1 MKLLR
6 IIANGLPLFKDEIDL
21 CFLATQRV
29 NDDQKKS
36 LYHLFSNVYLNFTNG
51 FIGINASGK
60 TSILK
65 VILLCLKII
74 NNEPINH
81 IECKSILGEAKSVT
95 FNIYF
100 YCDKTNEICLLKTTI
115 AANKKNFSEIE
126 YSIEKEELYSKKS
139 SEFKIKKSLFDF
151 TKYDQCLIRNTNE
164 EFFPNDVSII
174 TSRNKKN
181 KENIHIV
188 DMLKFTND
196 NILPST
202 KNISLDIISFLD
214 PTIEKLHFDENS
226 NNTLIHLKF
235 KGKEEIILNN
245 TNELGNYLSSG
256 TIKGIIAF
264 QLVSDILKDGGYFI
278 IDEIENHFN
287 KEIVVTLLRLFMDG
301 KLNKNGAIIIYS
313 THYPELLDEYERN
326 DSLFITRNMNGIVIN
341 NLSNILKRNDIKK
354 SDAYESGL
362 MEGTTPSYE
371 AYMKLKKHMSSSI
384 GD

>member
-6 IIANGLPLFKDEIDL
+6 IIVKGLPLFKDEIDL

-65 VILLCLKII
+65 VILLCLKIV

-100 YCDKTNEICLLKTTI
+100 YSNKANEICLLKTTI
-115 AANKKNFSEIE
+115 VASKKNFSEIE
-126 YSIEKEELYSKKS
+126 YSIENEELYSKKS

-151 TKYDQCLIRNTNE
+151 AKYDQCLIRNTNE
-164 EFFPNDVSII
+164 EFLPSDVSII
-174 TSRNKKN
+174 ISRNKKF

-188 DMLKFTND
+188 DMLKFTNE
-196 NILPST
+196 NILPTT

-214 PTIEKLHFDENS
+214 PTIEKLHFDEKG
-226 NNTLIHLKF
+226 NNILIHLKF

-245 TNELGNYLSSG
+245 INELNNYLSSG

-301 KLNKNGAIIIYS
+301 KLNKNGGIIIYS

-326 DSLFITRNMNGIVIN
+326 DSLFITRNMNGIAID

-371 AYMKLKKHMSSSI
+371 AYMKLKKHISSSI

>member
-1 MKLLR
+1 M
-6 IIANGLPLFKDEIDL
+6 
-21 CFLATQRV
+21 
-29 NDDQKKS
+29 
-36 LYHLFSNVYLNFTNG
+36 
-51 FIGINASGK
+51 
-60 TSILK
+60 
-65 VILLCLKII
+65 
-74 NNEPINH
+74 
-81 IECKSILGEAKSVT
+81 
-95 FNIYF
+95 
-100 YCDKTNEICLLKTTI
+100 
-115 AANKKNFSEIE
+115 
-126 YSIEKEELYSKKS
+126 
-139 SEFKIKKSLFDF
+139 FDF

-164 EFFPNDVSII
+164 EFLPNDVSII
-174 TSRNKKN
+174 ISRNKKN

-196 NILPST
+196 NILLST
-202 KNISLDIISFLD
+202 KNILLDIISFLD

-326 DSLFITRNMNGIVIN
+326 DSLFITKNMNGIVIN

>member
-6 IIANGLPLFKDEIDL
+6 IIANGLPLFKDKIDL

-29 NDDQKKS
+29 NDKQKKS

-65 VILLCLKII
+65 VILLCLKIV

-100 YCDKTNEICLLKTTI
+100 YSNKANEICLLKTTI
-115 AANKKNFSEIE
+115 VANKKNFSEIE
-126 YSIEKEELYSKKS
+126 YSIENEELYSKKS

-164 EFFPNDVSII
+164 EFLPSDVSII
-174 TSRNKKN
+174 ISRNKKF
-181 KENIHIV
+181 KENIHII
-188 DMLKFTND
+188 DMLKFTNE
-196 NILPST
+196 NILPTT

-214 PTIEKLHFDENS
+214 PTIEKLHFDENG

-245 TNELGNYLSSG
+245 INELNNYLSSG

-287 KEIVVTLLRLFMDG
+287 KEIIVTLLRLFMDG
-301 KLNKNGAIIIYS
+301 KLNKNGGIIIYS

-326 DSLFITRNMNGIVIN
+326 DSLFITRNMNGIAID

-371 AYMKLKKHMSSSI
+371 AYMKLKKHISSSI

>member
-6 IIANGLPLFKDEIDL
+6 IIANGLPLFKDKIDL

-29 NDDQKKS
+29 NDKQKKS

-65 VILLCLKII
+65 VILLCLKIV

-100 YCDKTNEICLLKTTI
+100 YSNKANEICLLKTTI
-115 AANKKNFSEIE
+115 VANKKNFSEIE
-126 YSIEKEELYSKKS
+126 YSIENEELYSKKS

-164 EFFPNDVSII
+164 EFLPSDVSII
-174 TSRNKKN
+174 ISRNKKF

-188 DMLKFTND
+188 DMLKFTNE
-196 NILPST
+196 NILPTT

-214 PTIEKLHFDENS
+214 PTIEKLHFDEKG

-235 KGKEEIILNN
+235 KEKEEIILNN
-245 TNELGNYLSSG
+245 INELNNYLSSG

-287 KEIVVTLLRLFMDG
+287 KEIIVTLLRLFMDG
-301 KLNKNGAIIIYS
+301 KLNKNGGIIIYS

-326 DSLFITRNMNGIVIN
+326 DSLFITRNMNGIAID

-371 AYMKLKKHMSSSI
+371 AYMKLKKHISSSI

>member
-6 IIANGLPLFKDEIDL
+6 ITANGLPLFKDKIDL

-29 NDDQKKS
+29 NDEQKKS

-65 VILLCLKII
+65 VILLCLKIV

-100 YCDKTNEICLLKTTI
+100 YSNKANEICLLKTTI
-115 AANKKNFSEIE
+115 VANKKNFSEIE
-126 YSIEKEELYSKKS
+126 YSIENEELYSKKS

-164 EFFPNDVSII
+164 EFLPSDVSII
-174 TSRNKKN
+174 ISRNKKF

-188 DMLKFTND
+188 DMLKFTNE
-196 NILPST
+196 NILPTT

-214 PTIEKLHFDENS
+214 PTIEKLHFDEKG

-245 TNELGNYLSSG
+245 INELNNYLSSG
-256 TIKGIIAF
+256 TIKGMIAF

-301 KLNKNGAIIIYS
+301 KLNKNGGIIIYS

-326 DSLFITRNMNGIVIN
+326 DSLFITRNMNGIAID

-371 AYMKLKKHMSSSI
+371 AYMKLKKHISSSI
-384 GD
+384 DD

>member
-6 IIANGLPLFKDEIDL
+6 ITANGLPLFKDKIDL

-29 NDDQKKS
+29 NDEQKKS

-65 VILLCLKII
+65 VILLCLKIV

-100 YCDKTNEICLLKTTI
+100 YSNKANEICLLKTTI
-115 AANKKNFSEIE
+115 VANKKNFSEIE
-126 YSIEKEELYSKKS
+126 YSIENEELYSKKS

-151 TKYDQCLIRNTNE
+151 TKYDQCLIKNTNE
-164 EFFPNDVSII
+164 EFLPSDVSII
-174 TSRNKKN
+174 ISRNKKF

-188 DMLKFTND
+188 DMLKFTNE

-214 PTIEKLHFDENS
+214 PTIEKLHFDEKS

-245 TNELGNYLSSG
+245 TNELSNYLSSG

-301 KLNKNGAIIIYS
+301 KLNKNGGIIIYS

-326 DSLFITRNMNGIVIN
+326 DSLFITRNMNGIAID

-371 AYMKLKKHMSSSI
+371 AYMKLKKHISSSI

>member
-6 IIANGLPLFKDEIDL
+6 ITANGLPLFKDKIDL

-29 NDDQKKS
+29 NDEQKKS

-65 VILLCLKII
+65 VILLCLKIV

-100 YCDKTNEICLLKTTI
+100 YSNKANEICLLKTTI
-115 AANKKNFSEIE
+115 VANKKNFSEIE
-126 YSIEKEELYSKKS
+126 YSIENEELYSKKS

-164 EFFPNDVSII
+164 EFLPSDVSII
-174 TSRNKKN
+174 ISRNKKF

-188 DMLKFTND
+188 DMLKFTNE

-214 PTIEKLHFDENS
+214 PTIEKLHFDEKS

-245 TNELGNYLSSG
+245 TNELSNYLSSG

-301 KLNKNGAIIIYS
+301 KLNKNGGIIIYS

-326 DSLFITRNMNGIVIN
+326 DSLFITRNMNGIAID

-371 AYMKLKKHMSSSI
+371 AYMKLKKHISSSI

>member
-6 IIANGLPLFKDEIDL
+6 IIANGLPLFKDKIDL

-29 NDDQKKS
+29 NDEQKKS

-65 VILLCLKII
+65 VILLCLKIV

-100 YCDKTNEICLLKTTI
+100 YSNKANEICLLKTTI
-115 AANKKNFSEIE
+115 VANKKNFSEIE
-126 YSIEKEELYSKKS
+126 YSIENEELYSKKS

-164 EFFPNDVSII
+164 EFLPSDVSII
-174 TSRNKKN
+174 ISRNKKF

-188 DMLKFTND
+188 DMLKFTNE
-196 NILPST
+196 NILPTT

-214 PTIEKLHFDENS
+214 STIEKLHFDEKG

-235 KGKEEIILNN
+235 KGKKEIILNN
-245 TNELGNYLSSG
+245 INELNNYLSSG

-301 KLNKNGAIIIYS
+301 KLNKNGGIIIYS

-326 DSLFITRNMNGIVIN
+326 DSLFITRNMNGIAID

-371 AYMKLKKHMSSSI
+371 AYMKLKKHISSSI